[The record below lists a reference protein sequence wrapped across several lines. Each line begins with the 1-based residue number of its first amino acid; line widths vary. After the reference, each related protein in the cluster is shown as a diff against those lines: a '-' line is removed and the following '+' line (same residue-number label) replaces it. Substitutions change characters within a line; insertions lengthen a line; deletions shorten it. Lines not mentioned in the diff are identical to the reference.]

1 MSILIFFKQN
11 TVIKAKEIYDYSSF
25 LSRLCQE
32 LTQLIAVDSRCRAY
46 I

>member
-1 MSILIFFKQN
+1 MAILIFFRQN
-11 TVIKAKEIYDYSSF
+11 TIIKAKEMYDYSNF
-25 LSRLCQE
+25 LRRLCQE